1 MLQSI
6 LVMLCLLT
14 IYLELSGLLFPFI
27 QLLLAFMDISILV
40 ENLRLQLLDLA
51 FKSLLR
57 I

>member
-6 LVMLCLLT
+6 LVMLYLLA

-27 QLLLAFMDISILV
+27 QLLLAFMDVSILI